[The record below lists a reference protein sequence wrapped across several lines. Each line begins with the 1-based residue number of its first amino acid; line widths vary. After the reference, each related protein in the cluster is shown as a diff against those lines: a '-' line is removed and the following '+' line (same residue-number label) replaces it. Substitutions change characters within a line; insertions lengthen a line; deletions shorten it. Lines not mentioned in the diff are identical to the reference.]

1 MMHRALALSSV
12 FVALLIGLSSSTSY
26 YVSESGS
33 DSNSGSQSSPWR
45 SVAQVNR
52 KIGQLQPGDEV
63 LFESGGSFIDT
74 DLEVTDLHGTA
85 SSPITFSS
93 YGSGPRPVLISV
105 WILGTS
111 HLVFDSL
118 NIDSQLN
125 PRYTPFSSSP
135 KAGSNYITI
144 SNCVLE
150 NTYGLGIN
158 INDDSNWVIADNVI
172 QNIGD
177 SGILTLGSNIVITKN
192 TITNVGWNMNIS
204 YGKHCIYA
212 KGPNDIITYND
223 LSYVNAGGASN
234 SGQGQAVSVRF
245 HGANVSFNTIHDTV
259 AAVFFFDYDGLA
271 APGQWSYVVG
281 NSVSNV
287 DYFFFYAP
295 QCSYIQWNGPDLVI
309 SDCPTSQQPNINFVV
324 TDNTVAMNPG
334 STAGDAM
341 DLNDVPSGVQIV
353 NERNTFTVGGAP
365 LQSAPPPPPPPTP
378 PKHAPPKPKHNP
390 KHKKAKKHK
399 KHKAKKAKK
408 AHRKKHKKH

>member
-52 KIGQLQPGDEV
+52 KIGQLQPGDGV

-93 YGSGPRPVLISV
+93 YGSGLRPVLISV

-144 SNCVLE
+144 SNCILE
-150 NTYGLGIN
+150 NTHGLGIN
-158 INDDSNWVIADNVI
+158 INHDSHWLIADNVI

-212 KGPNDIITYND
+212 KGPNDIITHND
-223 LSYVNAGGASN
+223 LSHVNAGGASN

-245 HGANVSFNTIHDTV
+245 HGANVSHNNIHDTV

-271 APGQWSYVVG
+271 APGKWSYVVG
-281 NSVSNV
+281 NTVSNV
-287 DYFFFYAP
+287 EYFFFYAP
-295 QCSYIQWNGPDLVI
+295 QCSYMRWNGPDLVI
-309 SDCPTSQQPNINFVV
+309 TSCPASRKPNINFVI
-324 TDNTVAMNPG
+324 TDNKVALKHG
-334 STAGDAM
+334 STMGDAM
-341 DLNDVPSGVQIV
+341 DLNDVPSGVKIV
-353 NERNTFTVGGAP
+353 KERNTFTFGGVPHHSLAKP
-365 LQSAPPPPPPPTP
+365 KRK
-378 PKHAPPKPKHNP
+378 PKHKKPKPKHKP
-390 KHKKAKKHK
+390 KKAKKHK
-399 KHKAKKAKK
+399 KN
-408 AHRKKHKKH
+408 